1 MGLKILHSADWH
13 LDSPFSGVSEEQRQQ
28 LRREQLAIPGKIADL
43 CLREGCQLVLLAGD
57 LFDGEPGREAIDT
70 VKAALAR
77 CAVPIFISPGNHDY
91 ICPTSPYE
99 TEGWP
104 ENVHIFKNSKVETVT
119 LPELDCKIYGAGYT
133 SMDCPA
139 LLKGFQAAGE
149 ETWHLGIF
157 HAEAEVSGS
166 AYCPISRE
174 QIRASALSYLA
185 LGHIHKGSSLRAGET
200 LCAWP
205 GCPMG
210 RGYDEL
216 GAKGVILVTL
226 NEDVKASFL
235 PLDTPRFY
243 DEEVEVGDNAKDAV
257 AALLPALHTDDFYR
271 ITLTGYSTGVDTAR
285 LTGAFSQVP
294 NLILR
299 DETRPEIDLWRSVG
313 EDSLEGV
320 YFGFLQQASQSDMER
335 TRDRAALAA
344 RISRQILDGQEVK
357 LP

>member
-1 MGLKILHSADWH
+1 MIKILHSADWH
-13 LDSPFSGVSEEQRQQ
+13 LDAPISGHSPEQADF
-28 LRREQLAIPGKIADL
+28 LRRELKNIPQQIVRLAKAESCDL
-43 CLREGCQLVLLAGD
+43 MLLAGD
-57 LFDGEPGREAIDT
+57 LFDSTSASAETLRN
-70 VKAALAR
+70 VRNALAE
-77 CAVPIFISPGNHDY
+77 VKIPVFITPGNHDY
-91 ICPTSPYE
+91 LCPGSPYE
-99 TEGWP
+99 ADGWP
-104 ENVHIFKNSKVETVT
+104 ENVHIFKNTKIEEVSV
-119 LPELDCKIYGAGYT
+119 PELSCKIYGAGYT

-139 LLKGFQAAGE
+139 LLKGFQAVGE
-149 ETWHLGIF
+149 EAWHLGIF
-157 HAEAEVSGS
+157 HGDVENAGS
-166 AYCPISRE
+166 PYFPITRE
-174 QIRASALSYLA
+174 QIRTSALSYLA
-185 LGHIHKGSSLRAGET
+185 SGHIHKGSSLRAGET

-216 GAKGVILVTL
+216 GTKGVILVTL
-226 NEDVKASFL
+226 DDDVKASFL
-235 PLDTPRFY
+235 PLSTPRFY

-271 ITLTGYSTGVDTAR
+271 ITLTGYSTGID
-285 LTGAFSQVP
+285 LSQLSFPQVP

-320 YFGFLQQASQSDMER
+320 YFGFLQQASQSDMEK

-344 RISRQILDGQEVK
+344 RISRQILDGQEVR

>member
-1 MGLKILHSADWH
+1 MIKILHSADWH
-13 LDSPFSGVSEEQRQQ
+13 LDAPISGHSPEQADF
-28 LRREQLAIPGKIADL
+28 LRRELKKIPQQIVRLAKA
-43 CLREGCQLVLLAGD
+43 EGCDLMLLAGD
-57 LFDGEPGREAIDT
+57 LFDSTSASAETLRN
-70 VKAALAR
+70 VQNALAE
-77 CAVPIFISPGNHDY
+77 VKIPVFITPGNHDY
-91 ICPTSPYE
+91 LCPGSPYE
-99 TEGWP
+99 ADCWP
-104 ENVHIFKNSKVETVT
+104 ENVHIFKNTKIEEVSV
-119 LPELDCKIYGAGYT
+119 PELSCKIYGAGYT

-149 ETWHLGIF
+149 EAWHLGIF
-157 HAEAEVSGS
+157 HGDVENAGS
-166 AYCPISRE
+166 PYFPITRE
-174 QIRASALSYLA
+174 QIRTSALSYLA
-185 LGHIHKGSSLRAGET
+185 SGHIHKGSSLRAGET

-216 GAKGVILVTL
+216 GTKGVILVTL
-226 NEDVKASFL
+226 DDDVKASFL
-235 PLDTPRFY
+235 PLSTPRFY

-271 ITLTGYSTGVDTAR
+271 ITLTGYSTGID
-285 LTGAFSQVP
+285 LSQFSFPQVP

-320 YFGFLQQASQSDMER
+320 YFGFLQQASQSDMEK

>member
-1 MGLKILHSADWH
+1 MIKILHSADWH
-13 LDSPFSGVSEEQRQQ
+13 LDAPISGHSPEQADF
-28 LRREQLAIPGKIADL
+28 LRRELKKIPQQIVRLAKAESCDL
-43 CLREGCQLVLLAGD
+43 MLLAGD
-57 LFDGEPGREAIDT
+57 LFDSTSASAETLRN
-70 VKAALAR
+70 VQNALAE
-77 CAVPIFISPGNHDY
+77 VKIPVFITPGNHDY
-91 ICPTSPYE
+91 LCPGSPYE
-99 TEGWP
+99 ADGWP
-104 ENVHIFKNSKVETVT
+104 ENVHIFKNTKIEEISV
-119 LPELDCKIYGAGYT
+119 PELSCKIYGAGYT

-149 ETWHLGIF
+149 EAWHLGIF
-157 HAEAEVSGS
+157 HGDVENAGS
-166 AYCPISRE
+166 PYFPITRE
-174 QIRASALSYLA
+174 QIRTSALSYLA
-185 LGHIHKGSSLRAGET
+185 SGHIHKGSSLRAGET

-216 GAKGVILVTL
+216 GTKGVILVTL
-226 NEDVKASFL
+226 DDDVKASFL
-235 PLDTPRFY
+235 PLSTPRFY

-271 ITLTGYSTGVDTAR
+271 ITLTGYSTGID
-285 LTGAFSQVP
+285 LSQLSFPQVP

-320 YFGFLQQASQSDMER
+320 YFGFLQQASQSDMEK

>member
-1 MGLKILHSADWH
+1 MIKILHSADWH
-13 LDSPFSGVSEEQRQQ
+13 LDAPMSGHSPEQADF
-28 LRREQLAIPGKIADL
+28 LRRELKKIPQQIVKLAKAESCDL
-43 CLREGCQLVLLAGD
+43 MLLSGD
-57 LFDGEPGREAIDT
+57 LFDGEASAET
-70 VKAALAR
+70 VRNVQNALAE
-77 CAVPIFISPGNHDY
+77 ANIPVFISPGNHDY

-99 TEGWP
+99 TDGWP

>member
-1 MGLKILHSADWH
+1 MIKILHSADWH
-13 LDSPFSGVSEEQRQQ
+13 LDAPISGHSPEQADF
-28 LRREQLAIPGKIADL
+28 LRRELKKIPQQIVRLAKAESCDL
-43 CLREGCQLVLLAGD
+43 MLLAGD
-57 LFDGEPGREAIDT
+57 LFDSTSVSAETLRN
-70 VKAALAR
+70 VQNALAE
-77 CAVPIFISPGNHDY
+77 VKIPVFITPGNHDY
-91 ICPTSPYE
+91 LCPGSPYE
-99 TEGWP
+99 ADGWP
-104 ENVHIFKNSKVETVT
+104 ENVHIFKNTKIEEVSV
-119 LPELDCKIYGAGYT
+119 PELSCKIYGAGYT

-149 ETWHLGIF
+149 EAWHLGIF
-157 HAEAEVSGS
+157 HGDVENAGS
-166 AYCPISRE
+166 PYFPITRE
-174 QIRASALSYLA
+174 QIRTSALSYLA
-185 LGHIHKGSSLRAGET
+185 SGHIHKGSSLRAGET

-216 GAKGVILVTL
+216 GTKGVILVTL
-226 NEDVKASFL
+226 DDDVKASFL
-235 PLDTPRFY
+235 PLSTPRFY

-271 ITLTGYSTGVDTAR
+271 ITLTGYSTGID
-285 LTGAFSQVP
+285 LSQLSFPQVP

-320 YFGFLQQASQSDMER
+320 YFGFLQQASQSDMEK

>member
-1 MGLKILHSADWH
+1 MIKILHSADWH
-13 LDSPFSGVSEEQRQQ
+13 LDAPMSGHSPEQADF
-28 LRREQLAIPGKIADL
+28 LRRELKKIPQQIVKLAKAESCDL
-43 CLREGCQLVLLAGD
+43 MLLSGD
-57 LFDGEPGREAIDT
+57 LFDGEASAET
-70 VKAALAR
+70 VRNVQNALAE
-77 CAVPIFISPGNHDY
+77 ANIPVFISPGNHDY

>member
-1 MGLKILHSADWH
+1 MIKILHSADWH
-13 LDSPFSGVSEEQRQQ
+13 LDAPISGHSPEQADF
-28 LRREQLAIPGKIADL
+28 LRRELKKIPQQIVRLAKAESCDL
-43 CLREGCQLVLLAGD
+43 MLLAGD
-57 LFDGEPGREAIDT
+57 LFDSTSASAETLRN
-70 VKAALAR
+70 VQNALAE
-77 CAVPIFISPGNHDY
+77 VKIPVFITPGNHDY
-91 ICPTSPYE
+91 LCPGSPYE
-99 TEGWP
+99 ADGWP
-104 ENVHIFKNSKVETVT
+104 ENVHIFKNTKIEEVSV
-119 LPELDCKIYGAGYT
+119 PELSCKIYGAGYT

-149 ETWHLGIF
+149 EAWHLGIF
-157 HAEAEVSGS
+157 HGDVENAGS
-166 AYCPISRE
+166 PYFPITRE
-174 QIRASALSYLA
+174 QIRTSALSYLA
-185 LGHIHKGSSLRAGET
+185 SGHIHKGSSLRAGET

-216 GAKGVILVTL
+216 GTKGVILVTL
-226 NEDVKASFL
+226 DDDVKASFL
-235 PLDTPRFY
+235 PLSTPRFY

-271 ITLTGYSTGVDTAR
+271 ITLTGYSTGID
-285 LTGAFSQVP
+285 LSQLSFPQVP

-320 YFGFLQQASQSDMER
+320 YFGFLQQASQSDMEK

>member
-1 MGLKILHSADWH
+1 MIKLLHSADWH
-13 LDSPFSGVSEEQRQQ
+13 LDAPMSGHSPEAAEF
-28 LRREQLAIPGKIADL
+28 LRRELKKIPEKIVKLAKA
-43 CLREGCQLVLLAGD
+43 EGCQLMLLSGD
-57 LFDGEPGREAIDT
+57 LFDGT
-70 VKAALAR
+70 VSAETLRTVQDALAQ
-77 CAVPIFISPGNHDY
+77 AGMPVFISPGNHDY

-99 TEGWP
+99 APGWP
-104 ENVHIFKNSKVETVT
+104 ENVHIFKNPKMESVS
-119 LPELDCKIYGAGYT
+119 LPELSCKIYGAGYT

-149 ETWHLGIF
+149 ETWHLGIL
-157 HAEAEVSGS
+157 HGEAEVSGS
-166 AYCPISRE
+166 AYCPITRE

-185 LGHIHKGSSLRAGET
+185 LGHIHKGSSLRTGET

-226 NEDVKASFL
+226 DKEVKAAFQ

-243 DEEVEVGDNAKDAV
+243 DEQLEVGDDAK
-257 AALLPALHTDDFYR
+257 AALSSLLPVLHTDDFYR
-271 ITLTGYSTGVDTAR
+271 LTLTGYSAGIELQQ
-285 LTGAFSQVP
+285 LTNAFPQVP
-294 NLILR
+294 HLILR
-299 DETRPEIDLWRSVG
+299 DETRPEIDLWSAVG
-313 EDSLEGV
+313 EDTLEGV
-320 YFGFLQQASQSDMER
+320 YFGLLQQAAQSDSTALQEK
-335 TRDRAALAA
+335 AILAA

>member
-1 MGLKILHSADWH
+1 
-13 LDSPFSGVSEEQRQQ
+13 
-28 LRREQLAIPGKIADL
+28 
-43 CLREGCQLVLLAGD
+43 
-57 LFDGEPGREAIDT
+57 
-70 VKAALAR
+70 
-77 CAVPIFISPGNHDY
+77 
-91 ICPTSPYE
+91 
-99 TEGWP
+99 
-104 ENVHIFKNSKVETVT
+104 
-119 LPELDCKIYGAGYT
+119 
-133 SMDCPA
+133 MDCPA

-149 ETWHLGIF
+149 EAWHLGIF
-157 HAEAEVSGS
+157 HGDVENAGS
-166 AYCPISRE
+166 PYFPITRE
-174 QIRASALSYLA
+174 QIRTSALSYLA
-185 LGHIHKGSSLRAGET
+185 SGHIHKGSSLRAGET

-216 GAKGVILVTL
+216 GTKGVILVTL
-226 NEDVKASFL
+226 DDDVKASFL
-235 PLDTPRFY
+235 PLSTPRFY

-271 ITLTGYSTGVDTAR
+271 ITLTGYSTGID
-285 LTGAFSQVP
+285 LSQLSFPQVP

-320 YFGFLQQASQSDMER
+320 YFGFLQQASQSDMEK

>member
-1 MGLKILHSADWH
+1 MIKILHSADWH
-13 LDSPFSGVSEEQRQQ
+13 LDAPISGHSPEQADF
-28 LRREQLAIPGKIADL
+28 LRRELKKIPQQIVKLAKAESCDL
-43 CLREGCQLVLLAGD
+43 MLLAGD
-57 LFDGEPGREAIDT
+57 LFDSTSASAETLRN
-70 VKAALAR
+70 VQNALAE
-77 CAVPIFISPGNHDY
+77 VKIPVFITPGNHDY
-91 ICPTSPYE
+91 LCPGSPYE
-99 TEGWP
+99 ADGWP
-104 ENVHIFKNSKVETVT
+104 ENVHIFKNTKIEEVSV
-119 LPELDCKIYGAGYT
+119 PELSCKIYGAGYT

-149 ETWHLGIF
+149 EAWHLGIF
-157 HAEAEVSGS
+157 HGDVENAGS
-166 AYCPISRE
+166 PYFPITRE
-174 QIRASALSYLA
+174 QIRTSALSYLA
-185 LGHIHKGSSLRAGET
+185 SGHIHKGSSLRAGET

-216 GAKGVILVTL
+216 GTKGVILVAL
-226 NEDVKASFL
+226 DDDVKASFL
-235 PLDTPRFY
+235 PLSTPRFY

-271 ITLTGYSTGVDTAR
+271 ITLTGYSTGID
-285 LTGAFSQVP
+285 LSQLSFPQVP

-313 EDSLEGV
+313 EDSLGGV
-320 YFGFLQQASQSDMER
+320 YFGFLQQASQSDMEK

>member
-1 MGLKILHSADWH
+1 MIKILHSADWH
-13 LDSPFSGVSEEQRQQ
+13 LDAPISGHSPEQADF
-28 LRREQLAIPGKIADL
+28 LRRELKKIPQQIVKLAKAESCDL
-43 CLREGCQLVLLAGD
+43 MLLAGD
-57 LFDGEPGREAIDT
+57 LFDSTSASAETLRN
-70 VKAALAR
+70 VQNALAE
-77 CAVPIFISPGNHDY
+77 VKIPVFITPGNHDY
-91 ICPTSPYE
+91 LCPGSPYE
-99 TEGWP
+99 ADGWP
-104 ENVHIFKNSKVETVT
+104 ENVHIFKNTKIEEVSV
-119 LPELDCKIYGAGYT
+119 PELSCKIYGAGYT

-149 ETWHLGIF
+149 EAWHLGIF
-157 HAEAEVSGS
+157 HGDVENAGS
-166 AYCPISRE
+166 PYFPITRE
-174 QIRASALSYLA
+174 QIRTSALSYLA
-185 LGHIHKGSSLRAGET
+185 SGHIHKGSSLRAGET

-216 GAKGVILVTL
+216 GTKGVILVTL
-226 NEDVKASFL
+226 DDEVKASFL
-235 PLDTPRFY
+235 PLSTPRFY

-271 ITLTGYSTGVDTAR
+271 ITLTGYSTGID
-285 LTGAFSQVP
+285 LSQLSFPQVP

-320 YFGFLQQASQSDMER
+320 YFGFLQQASQSDMEK

>member
-1 MGLKILHSADWH
+1 MIKILHSADWH
-13 LDSPFSGVSEEQRQQ
+13 LDAPMSGHSPAQADF
-28 LRREQLAIPGKIADL
+28 LRRELKKIPQQIVKLAKAESCDL
-43 CLREGCQLVLLAGD
+43 MLLAGD
-57 LFDGEPGREAIDT
+57 LFDSTSASAETLRNVQNAFAEVEIP
-70 VKAALAR
+70 V
-77 CAVPIFISPGNHDY
+77 FITPGNHDY
-91 ICPTSPYE
+91 LCPGSPYE
-99 TEGWP
+99 ADGWP
-104 ENVHIFKNSKVETVT
+104 ENVHIFKNTKIEEVSV
-119 LPELDCKIYGAGYT
+119 PELSCKIYGAGYT

-149 ETWHLGIF
+149 EAWHLGIF
-157 HAEAEVSGS
+157 HGDVENAGS
-166 AYCPISRE
+166 PYFPITRE
-174 QIRASALSYLA
+174 QIRTSALSYLA
-185 LGHIHKGSSLRAGET
+185 SGHIHKGSSLRAGET

-216 GAKGVILVTL
+216 GTKGVILVTL
-226 NEDVKASFL
+226 DDDVKASFL
-235 PLDTPRFY
+235 PLSTPRFY

-271 ITLTGYSTGVDTAR
+271 ITLTGYSTGID
-285 LTGAFSQVP
+285 LSQLSFPQIP

-320 YFGFLQQASQSDMER
+320 YFGFLQQASQSDMEK
-335 TRDRAALAA
+335 TGDRAALAA